1 MTRVSRAPLTPYL
14 LILPAAVLLFVV
26 ALYPMAYAVH
36 LSLHTSELME
46 IGPYAGL
53 ANYQSLVRDP
63 GVRWS
68 FLASAIFVA
77 GSVTLAVMTG
87 LALALLLN
95 EKVQFRTT
103 FRASILVPWIVSQVV
118 AAMVWRWL
126 LNPDYGPVAVSLLD
140 MGLPRLDPLSEPRL
154 AMLVLVLANVWRS
167 IAFPMVLFLAA
178 LQGIPENLYRAAR
191 VDGIPW
197 WMTFRRVTLPMLR
210 PTLLVCTI
218 ILTLSD
224 FNIVA
229 LPLVLTGG
237 GPIDATDLASL
248 RLYREAFVD
257 YRIGTASALAI
268 VLFVL
273 NVVLTIGYLR
283 SLRMRR

>member
-1 MTRVSRAPLTPYL
+1 MTRVSRVPLTPYL

-26 ALYPMAYAVH
+26 ALYPMAYALH
-36 LSLHTSELME
+36 LSVHTSELME
-46 IGPYAGL
+46 TGAFVGL
-53 ANYQSLVRDP
+53 ANYRSLLEDG

-68 FLASAIFVA
+68 FVASGIFVA
-77 GSVTLAVMTG
+77 ASVALAVATG

-95 EKVQFRTT
+95 ERVRFRTA
-103 FRASILVPWIVSQVV
+103 FRAGILIPWIVSQVV

-140 MGLPRLDPLSEPRL
+140 LGLPRLDPLSEPRL

-167 IAFPMVLFLAA
+167 VAFPMVLFLAA

-210 PTLLVCTI
+210 PTLLVCVI

-248 RLYREAFVD
+248 RLYREAFAD

-268 VLFVL
+268 VLFVV
-273 NVVLTIGYLR
+273 NVLLTIGYLR
-283 SLRMRR
+283 SLRART